1 MERGK
6 ILLLIGW
13 NVSEPRGSARGLGI
27 FGFYSRASH
36 CASAIWGSVI
46 LGR

>member
-6 ILLLIGW
+6 SLLLIDGS
-13 NVSEPRGSARGLGI
+13 VSEPRGSARGLGI

-36 CASAIWGSVI
+36 CASAIWGGVI